1 VLTLR
6 PLPGEALPMKTVSR
20 ILLVLAI
27 IGAIYFATVG
37 RNEFFRVI
45 DTIYDVIQAFAA
57 NYTRK

>member
-1 VLTLR
+1 
-6 PLPGEALPMKTVSR
+6 MKTVSR

-37 RNEFFRVI
+37 RKDFYRII
-45 DTIYDVIQAFAA
+45 DAIYDVIQIFAA